1 MVVISRGLRLIRLV
15 EVRFWHATDHWEGL
29 KYDDVLACGAWVFV
43 WSILL
48 DIDHTIR
55 AKALSVAVGVPA
67 RLSRLLIHDS
77 CRVARGASP
86 CCSVYFVEP
95 AEACAS
101 EQLTVLIWGRVD
113 SVGHR
118 ASGLHLFAVAQ
129 PELHLFAIL
138 SGFDHFLLLFWCFG
152 QFPFSC
158 VG

>member
-1 MVVISRGLRLIRLV
+1 MVVISGGLRLVRLV
-15 EVRFWHATDHWEGL
+15 EVWLWHATDHWEGL

-43 WSILL
+43 WCILL

-67 RLSRLLIHDS
+67 RLSGLLVHDS
-77 CRVARGASP
+77 CRVARGTSP

-95 AEACAS
+95 AEACSS
-101 EQLTVLIWGRVD
+101 EQLTVLIWRRVH
-113 SVGHR
+113 SVGTC
-118 ASGLHLFAVAQ
+118 APGLHFFAVAQ

-138 SGFDHFLLLFWCFG
+138 SRFDHFLLLFWCFG